1 MKKLMRI
8 SMKKTKYSETEKI
21 ELVVES
27 HSRARELFEAWR
39 KIWHNDYY
47 EYWWISFPVS
57 DNYESV

>member
-1 MKKLMRI
+1 
-8 SMKKTKYSETEKI
+8 MKKTKYSETEKI